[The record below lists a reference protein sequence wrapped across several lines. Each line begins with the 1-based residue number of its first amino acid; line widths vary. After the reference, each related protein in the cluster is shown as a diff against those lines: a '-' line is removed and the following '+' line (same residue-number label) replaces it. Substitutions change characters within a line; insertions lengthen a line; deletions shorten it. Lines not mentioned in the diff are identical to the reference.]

1 LNNEVEI
8 NLKDKDRIFELIKTS
23 LELFI
28 GPDQQLR
35 NNYLTGELNIT
46 IFETKCLLLG
56 KLLDKRTNYGLKS
69 KLKNL
74 R

>member
-8 NLKDKDRIFELIKTS
+8 NLKDKDRISELIKTS

>member
-1 LNNEVEI
+1 MNNEVEI
-8 NLKDKDRIFELIKTS
+8 NLKDKDRISELIKTS

>member
-1 LNNEVEI
+1 MNNEVEI